1 MGLLRN
7 IEHGIESVVE
17 GVFGKVFRSHVQPVE
32 LAKKLAKEMDDAKT
46 VSVSR
51 VYVPN
56 EYHLYLSPRDRDQFE
71 QYETD
76 LLNELT
82 EYLTEHAR
90 KEGYALLSRPR
101 VLLRQDPDLAVGEF
115 GIATRMVQPHRQ
127 TPKPSKPS
135 SQTAKQSRPAP
146 PPPPPPP
153 PPTES
158 AQPPASTP
166 ERTHGDGAQAQ
177 AEAMAAGTMTGGTA
191 AAASSKRTRPI
202 LMVGNQPYEL
212 QKPIIVIGRSRECD
226 IRLDDSSAS
235 RKHAEIRRENG
246 RYFLV
251 DLGSTN
257 GVTLNGQRVTRAQL
271 SLNDQIVIGETPV
284 TFGKAS

>member
-76 LLNELT
+76 LLNELS

-90 KEGYALLSRPR
+90 KESYALLSRPR

-127 TPKPSKPS
+127 APKPSKQSPKP
-135 SQTAKQSRPAP
+135 APQSRPAP

-153 PPTES
+153 PIEPP
-158 AQPPASTP
+158 QPPAAVP
-166 ERTHGDGAQAQ
+166 ESAPDDGARAQAQ
-177 AEAMAAGTMTGGTA
+177 AMGAGATAGRTA
-191 AAASSKRTRPI
+191 AAASAKKARPI
-202 LMVGNQPYEL
+202 LTVGNQPYEL
-212 QKPIIVIGRSRECD
+212 TKPIIVIGRSRECD

-246 RYFLV
+246 RYFLI

-271 SLNDQIVIGETPV
+271 SLNDQIIIGETPV
-284 TFGKAS
+284 TFGRGS